1 MGCGARGR
9 GPGISTP
16 SIYDMLTELLN
27 GLGLTSGDDVGPT
40 SATESEAESGGSVVG
55 GVRDGKVTVLTVSKK
70 ISDQDMIEKYANT
83 FVRPET
89 ITKIIRRDTDVYT
102 DDGRLLL
109 RFRRNTLP
117 GNHIDAFYDNVI
129 SFARNTTSNRG
140 STTGSQSKNV
150 LDNPKVMSN
159 IFGYF
164 DRFPPGYKVSFRRA
178 GVRPPLEVRKC
189 RFNAD
194 YPEKYAQTVP
204 LIRDIDTLYRKY
216 TPDHYACQARKAR
229 QTHFKIPGTSFT
241 TVTTNVNFRTTIH
254 KDKGD
259 DREGFGNLV
268 VIERGRYS
276 GAETCFPQYG
286 IGVDVRTGDML
297 FMDVHEWH
305 GNLPMKSISGPRE
318 GDGDGDGDGDDE
330 AVRLSIVCY
339 LRYNIWLRTKN
350 RTRRFYERHNHTLRK
365 LTRGGPANGAKTR
378 SKK

>member
-1 MGCGARGR
+1 
-9 GPGISTP
+9 
-16 SIYDMLTELLN
+16 MLTELLN

-40 SATESEAESGGSVVG
+40 SATESEAEVGEGGGSVVG
-55 GVRDGKVTVLTVSKK
+55 GARDGKVTVLTVSKK

-83 FVRPET
+83 YVRPET

-109 RFRRNTLP
+109 RFRRNALP

-178 GVRPPLEVRKC
+178 GVRAPLEVRKC

-305 GNLPMKSISGPRE
+305 GNLPMKSVSGPRE
-318 GDGDGDGDGDDE
+318 GEGDGDDE